1 MISLLSVPLF
11 VLISGIL
18 MYRFT
23 GRKQLFKF
31 DLVQFVY
38 AFVLGPVFFIW
49 TKRFLF
55 FLLKSEL
62 DLKLTIGQILSLDSL
77 FSLFFLYIY
86 AFVVIHSLT
95 KSFHLN
101 KKRDPKLDIYELS
114 EYFHLDFSH
123 LMMHISAMLIATLF
137 SILNLAFPLQVEH
150 LKSLFYGLLSLSI
163 FSGLMGFIV
172 LWMYESPEPKFM
184 RIMKLV
190 SGFFFLIHV
199 AIYFIFDPQFSIA
212 YAFYWFIFGIF
223 ATFVFLFLFAERR
236 EKKKSFWQ
244 RLPFQINP
252 VKVMYYW
259 KYTKK
264 QIAKQLLK

>member
-1 MISLLSVPLF
+1 MISLLAVPLF

-18 MYRFT
+18 MYRFS
-23 GRKQLFKF
+23 GRKQLLKF
-31 DLVQFVY
+31 DLVQFIY
-38 AFVLGPVFFIW
+38 AFVLAPVFFIW

-55 FLLKSEL
+55 FLLKNEL

-101 KKRDPKLDIYELS
+101 KKRNPKLDIYELS

-123 LMMHISAMLIATLF
+123 LSMYISAMLIATLF
-137 SILNLAFPLQVEH
+137 STLNLAFPFQIENVRNI
-150 LKSLFYGLLSLSI
+150 FYSFLSLGL
-163 FSGLMGFIV
+163 FSGLVGFII
-172 LWMYESPEPKFM
+172 LWMYESPDPKFM
-184 RIMKLV
+184 RIIKLA
-190 SGFFFLIHV
+190 SGLFFLVHV
-199 AIYFIFDPQFSIA
+199 AIYFIFDPQFSMA

-236 EKKKSFWQ
+236 EKRKRFWQ

-252 VKVMYYW
+252 VKVKYYW
-259 KYTKK
+259 KYLKK
-264 QIAKQLLK
+264 YLAQKLSK